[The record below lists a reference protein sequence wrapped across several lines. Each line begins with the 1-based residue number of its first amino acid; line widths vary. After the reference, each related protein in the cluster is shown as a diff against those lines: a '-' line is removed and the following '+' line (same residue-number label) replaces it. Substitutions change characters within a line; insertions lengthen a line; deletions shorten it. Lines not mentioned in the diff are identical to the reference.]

1 MAILNGTTDDLQ
13 PWEGRCQIL
22 SLDGGGLRGIFSAA
36 VLTALEVDLDSP
48 VADHFDL
55 ITGTSTGGLIALALG
70 AGIPARSI
78 LEFFVEE
85 GPQVFRAPRIRA
97 ARQLMRSKYNGRALD
112 SALQRLFG
120 EKLLRDSGVRLVI
133 PTFDMTR
140 NDVYLLKTPH
150 HPRLRRDGR
159 VPMWEV
165 ARSTAAAPTYLPAHV
180 LSEDRTVLVDG
191 GVWAN
196 NPSLVGTVEAI
207 SLLKAPLA
215 SVRLLNIGTT
225 NEFRDLPRALARGG
239 AFQWLRGSALID
251 VLMTSQATGA
261 FTAAK
266 HLLGAHHV
274 ERVNPSVPRRL
285 LRLDRLRVDDAI
297 AWAASASRHAAPRVQ
312 ERFYDHV
319 SVPYQAPTMPKE
331 ASHAGIR

>member
-1 MAILNGTTDDLQ
+1 MAIINGTTDHPQ
-13 PWEGRCQIL
+13 PWEGRCQVL

-36 VLTALEVDLDSP
+36 VLTALEEDLDSP
-48 VADHFDL
+48 VLDHFDL
-55 ITGTSTGGLIALALG
+55 VTGTSTGGLIALALG
-70 AGIPARSI
+70 AGVPARSI

-85 GPQVFRAPRIRA
+85 GSQVFRAPRKRV
-97 ARQLMRSKYNGRALD
+97 ARQFVRPKYNGRALD

-120 EKLLRDSGVRLVI
+120 DKLLGESAVRLVI

-150 HPRLRRDGR
+150 HPRLRRDWR

-196 NPSLVGTVEAI
+196 NPSLVGTVEAV
-207 SLLKAPLA
+207 SLLNAPLA
-215 SVRLLNIGTT
+215 NIRLLNIGTT
-225 NEFRDLPRALARGG
+225 NEFRDLPRSLARGG
-239 AFQWLRGSALID
+239 LFQWLRGSALID

-261 FTAAK
+261 FTAAQ
-266 HLLGAHHV
+266 HLLGADHV

-285 LRLDRLRVDDAI
+285 LRLDRLRIDDAI
-297 AWAASASRHAAPRVQ
+297 AWASSASRYAAPRVQ
-312 ERFYDHV
+312 ERFCDHI

-331 ASHAGIR
+331 ASHA